1 MAPQTK
7 GSKEVHILLVEDD
20 QLDVTLLKRS
30 FTKEKIS
37 NPISVAGDGIEAL
50 EMLRDGRVP
59 KPYLILLDINMPR
72 MNGHEFLQEVR
83 QDPELHD
90 AIVFVLTTSNDEED
104 RFRAYDRNVAGF
116 LVKRNAGPG
125 FLDAI
130 KLIDAYWRV
139 VEFPSYHPG

>member
-1 MAPQTK
+1 MAPQAT

-30 FTKEKIS
+30 FEKEKIA
-37 NPISVAGDGIEAL
+37 NPISVAADGIEAL
-50 EMLRDGRVP
+50 EMLRGGLIP

-83 QDPELHD
+83 QDSDLHD

-116 LVKRNAGPG
+116 LVKQHSGPSFLNA
-125 FLDAI
+125 I
-130 KLIDAYWRV
+130 RMIDAYWRV
-139 VEFPSYHPG
+139 VQFPS